1 MRKIIFAGAFL
12 AGILG
17 VTAQNIFVNQNAPSG
32 HTAIDNLLDRKE
44 SIGTVSGGIND
55 YFSVSEQRMLNVH
68 FNGLRNLAPVTVTQ
82 TTSQNIE
89 AGAGIACASPVR
101 FTDNSLY
108 RVFDLVGDHGINN
121 GLTVNAVQFGF
132 DEGVQSH
139 PEGFPVTVNVYSI
152 DNASDFPGVYNNMTL
167 EGTGEYIATSGDSLT
182 VVDVDVDATIPAGKA
197 MVVELKLVN
206 DGTDTNYMRFGCNM
220 DTQSRPAYIMAADCG
235 ANTPTKFTDLGL
247 TNALILNVLGDDEP
261 GSAGESTIYGIENSS
276 EQLVSFDVDDTTLN
290 ILGSSIA
297 IDFENAGG
305 IDPNDQ
311 NTAYSM
317 DAQGRLFKIDLTT
330 GVYTSLG
337 TVAPAGGQTWT
348 GGEFDPTSGDF
359 YAVSSDLVSTGS
371 LYKIDLNN
379 VSKTLIG
386 TNSAAGAISLMID
399 GNGNG
404 YLHDITDDSFYGI
417 DIATGAA
424 TYIGPLG
431 FDANYGQGGT
441 WVPGDEGYVYLS
453 AFNNDTFQGEWRRL
467 DVSTGSSTLIAPIV
481 LGGDLAQV
489 AWSAAVGVPVVGIA
503 ELELDGFNFYPNP
516 AKENISLKADNK
528 IESVQMYNIIGQRVL
543 DVQLDAKSAEINVSH
558 LTPGIHLMKVTI
570 NGQAGTYRVLKN

>member
-1 MRKIIFAGAFL
+1 
-12 AGILG
+12 
-17 VTAQNIFVNQNAPSG
+17 
-32 HTAIDNLLDRKE
+32 
-44 SIGTVSGGIND
+44 
-55 YFSVSEQRMLNVH
+55 
-68 FNGLRNLAPVTVTQ
+68 
-82 TTSQNIE
+82 
-89 AGAGIACASPVR
+89 
-101 FTDNSLY
+101 
-108 RVFDLVGDHGINN
+108 
-121 GLTVNAVQFGF
+121 
-132 DEGVQSH
+132 
-139 PEGFPVTVNVYSI
+139 
-152 DNASDFPGVYNNMTL
+152 
-167 EGTGEYIATSGDSLT
+167 
-182 VVDVDVDATIPAGKA
+182 
-197 MVVELKLVN
+197 
-206 DGTDTNYMRFGCNM
+206 
-220 DTQSRPAYIMAADCG
+220 
-235 ANTPTKFTDLGL
+235 
-247 TNALILNVLGDDEP
+247 
-261 GSAGESTIYGIENSS
+261 ESTIYGIENSS

-417 DIATGAA
+417 DIATGAT

-467 DVSTGSSTLIAPIV
+467 DVS
-481 LGGDLAQV
+481 
-489 AWSAAVGVPVVGIA
+489 
-503 ELELDGFNFYPNP
+503 
-516 AKENISLKADNK
+516 
-528 IESVQMYNIIGQRVL
+528 
-543 DVQLDAKSAEINVSH
+543 
-558 LTPGIHLMKVTI
+558 
-570 NGQAGTYRVLKN
+570 